1 MQIAIVDDK
10 PNAPAV
16 KEYLQGNCSAC
27 AGRVGAKRRMLR
39 QAQHGVETKQAWRP
53 GFDTLLISTSSIQ
66 VAATQP
72 LG

>member
-1 MQIAIVDDK
+1 
-10 PNAPAV
+10 
-16 KEYLQGNCSAC
+16 
-27 AGRVGAKRRMLR
+27 MLR
-39 QAQHGVETKQAWRP
+39 QAQHGVETKRRIETKQVRRP